1 MISHARVLLVDDDLQ
16 SLDSTRRIIE
26 LEGCE
31 VVTACD
37 GVAALEILRA
47 ATAGH
52 FDLCLSDVRMP
63 RLTGMELLKA
73 ISARGE
79 DMPVLLMT
87 AFGTVEDAVQAMKL
101 GAVDFLS
108 KPFKRQTLITAMQ
121 GVLERARAR
130 RAASVSERAGVL
142 LDGVEDQGFLGE
154 SSSMKKLRLEIE
166 QVAQVSSTVLVRGE
180 SGTGKERVARLVHE
194 KSIRA
199 AGPWIALNCAA
210 LPENLI
216 ESELFGHEK
225 GAFTGAQAGH
235 LGLFEAAHGGTL
247 FLDEIGDM
255 PLALQSRLL
264 RTLQEGE
271 VRRLGST
278 VSRRVDVRVVAA
290 THRDLHEAVRQGTF
304 RQDLLFR
311 LEVLTLDVP
320 PLRIREGDIEK
331 LARNFLKRFCLRD
344 GKTVPEFSAECLTAL
359 KRHPWPGN
367 VRELQNVIERA
378 VVFAC
383 EGEPLGLSALPEHL
397 AAAGAATGAFAGTPV
412 AGDMISV
419 RIGTPLREVEDLL
432 IRRTLE
438 ATEGDKTVTAHLL
451 GINARTIY
459 RKLEKWGAEDG
470 AALPEQPEDS
480 RSS

>member
-1 MISHARVLLVDDDLQ
+1 MISNARVLLVDDDLQ

-31 VVTACD
+31 VVTAGD
-37 GVAALEILRA
+37 GAAALEILRA
-47 ATAGH
+47 APAGH

-73 ISARGE
+73 ISARGG

-108 KPFKRQTLITAMQ
+108 KPFKRQTLVAAMQ

-130 RAASVSERAGVL
+130 RSAAGQNKPVAAV
-142 LDGVEDQGFLGE
+142 DEDQLFLGE
-154 SSSMKKLRLEIE
+154 SSCMAKLRLEIE

-194 KSIRA
+194 KSNRSR
-199 AGPWIALNCAA
+199 GPWIALNCAA

-225 GAFTGAQAGH
+225 GAFTGAQSGH
-235 LGLFEAAHGGTL
+235 MGLFEAAHGGTL

-264 RTLQEGE
+264 RTLQESE

-278 VSRRVDVRVVAA
+278 VSRKVDVRVVAA
-290 THRDLHEAVRQGTF
+290 THRDLLEAVRRGSF

-320 PLRIREGDIEK
+320 PLRVREGDIEK
-331 LARNFLKRFCLRD
+331 LARSFLKRFCERD
-344 GKTVPEFSAECLTAL
+344 GKPVPEFAPEFLAAL
-359 KRHPWPGN
+359 GRHPWPGN

-378 VVFAC
+378 VVFAR

-397 AAAGAATGAFAGTPV
+397 ATAGTSSGVAAASPV

-459 RKLEKWGAEDG
+459 RKLEKWGAEEG
-470 AALPEQPEDS
+470 GMAGGQPEDS
-480 RSS
+480 QSG

>member
-1 MISHARVLLVDDDLQ
+1 MISNARVLLVDDDLQ

-31 VVTACD
+31 VVTAGD
-37 GVAALEILRA
+37 GVAALELLRA
-47 ATAGH
+47 APTGY

-79 DMPVLLMT
+79 DLPVLLMT

-108 KPFKRQTLITAMQ
+108 KPFKRQTLVTAMQ

-130 RAASVSERAGVL
+130 RAAAEQSHKVATAR
-142 LDGVEDQGFLGE
+142 EDQLFQGE
-154 SSSMKKLRLEIE
+154 SPSMTKLRIELE

-194 KSIRA
+194 KSNRSR
-199 AGPWIALNCAA
+199 GPWIALNCAA

-225 GAFTGAQAGH
+225 GAFTGAQTGH

-278 VSRRVDVRVVAA
+278 VSRKVDVRVVAA
-290 THRDLHEAVRQGTF
+290 THRDLHDSVRQGSF

-320 PLRIREGDIEK
+320 PLRSREGDIEK
-331 LARNFLKRFCLRD
+331 LARSFLKRFCERD
-344 GKTVPEFSAECLTAL
+344 GKAVPEFAPEFLAAL
-359 KRHPWPGN
+359 NRHPWPGN

-378 VVFAC
+378 VVFAR
-383 EGEPLGLSALPEHL
+383 EGECLGLSALPEHL
-397 AAAGAATGAFAGTPV
+397 AAAGGSPGASAAFPV
-412 AGDMISV
+412 SNDMISV

-459 RKLEKWGAEDG
+459 RKLEKWSADG
-470 AALPEQPEDS
+470 ESGTEVPGDGP
-480 RSS
+480 

>member
-1 MISHARVLLVDDDLQ
+1 MISNARILLVDDDLQ
-16 SLDSTRRIIE
+16 SLDSTRRILE

-37 GVAALEILRA
+37 GVAALDALRA
-47 ATAGH
+47 AQVGH

-63 RLTGMELLKA
+63 RLTGMDLLRA

-79 DMPVLLMT
+79 EPPVLLMT

-108 KPFKRQTLITAMQ
+108 KPFKRQTLVASVQ

-130 RAASVSERAGVL
+130 RTVLAPEVASW
-142 LDGVEDQGFLGE
+142 DGDPLFLGD
-154 SSSMKKLRLEIE
+154 SGCMQRLRIEIE

-180 SGTGKERVARLVHE
+180 SGSGKERVARLVHE
-194 KSIRA
+194 KSARSK
-199 AGPWIALNCAA
+199 GPWIALNCAA

-225 GAFTGAQAGH
+225 GAFTGAQSGH

-255 PLALQSRLL
+255 PLTLQSRLL

-278 VSRRVDVRVVAA
+278 VSRKVDVRVVAA
-290 THRDLHEAVRQGTF
+290 THRDLHEAVRQGEF

-320 PLRIREGDIEK
+320 PLRVRGGDIER
-331 LARNFLKRFCLRD
+331 LARNFLRKFGLRD
-344 GKTVPEFSAECLTAL
+344 GKVMPELSPEFLTAL
-359 KRHPWPGN
+359 DRHAWPGN

-378 VVFAC
+378 VVFARA
-383 EGEPLGLSALPEHL
+383 GEPLGLAALPEHL
-397 AAAGAATGAFAGTPV
+397 AAAGASAGAPV
-412 AGDMISV
+412 AVPVTGDMISV

-438 ATEGDKTVTAHLL
+438 ATEGDKTVTAQLL

-459 RKLEKWGAEDG
+459 RKLEKWGADG
-470 AALPEQPEDS
+470 GGTAGGTPEDS
-480 RSS
+480 QPG